1 MPGFD
6 WSFPEL
12 CFSVMNQF
20 SEQLYDAKVSTVVS
34 TKVFALYWYVP
45 CLGKMFSLEMSAFLR
60 VFAAQKHALLCGE
73 VVVFLC
79 GETGQCLGTGSQ
91 LKWSNLLLW

>member
-20 SEQLYDAKVSTVVS
+20 SEQLHGAKGLNNGFH
-34 TKVFALYWYVP
+34 KLFALYWYAP
-45 CLGKMFSLEMSAFLR
+45 CLGKMFSLETPAFLR

-79 GETGQCLGTGSQ
+79 AETGQCLGTGSQ